1 MIAILLEAI
10 YFVMNA
16 AFVMNLV
23 IVTLN
28 VVKEILMDAIF
39 VAYVNS
45 VVVAIVVLCVIYVIG

>member
-23 IVTLN
+23 IVILN

-45 VVVAIVVLCVIYVIG
+45 VVVAIVVLCVIYVV